1 MLLGRTTLLAALLLA
16 LTFAAGCAKKTEKEK
31 PPPPEVVYATPTARD
46 VTEVEEFTGYT
57 RAVKTV
63 EIRARVTGY
72 LDKVLFKDG
81 ADVTEGDTLFQI
93 DSRTYKADA
102 EKAEAMVKQ
111 TEATLERITSDLRRG
126 RAMVTGRAI
135 SMEELDKLTGNR
147 NEADASVR
155 AAKAS
160 QESARINLAYTR
172 IASPISGRLSR
183 TLVDAGNLVKADE
196 TMLTTVVTLDPI
208 HAYFDVDERTVL
220 QLRRMV
226 QEKRIDS
233 ARAQRITVQVGLADE
248 EGFSRSGTIDF
259 IDNQLDPGTGTLRVR
274 AEIPNPPINR
284 VYTLSPGMFVRIQ
297 LPVGRPQTSL
307 LIPETALGSDQG
319 NKFVYVLD
327 SQNKV
332 TYRRVVPGQQEGTMR
347 VIRPLVTG
355 EKGEVVSGLRTDERV
370 IVTGQQRVR
379 PGVEVK
385 PYTVSEMTALVEQ
398 RAAARNGNGSH

>member
-1 MLLGRTTLLAALLLA
+1 MLGRTTLLAALLLA
-16 LTFAAGCAKKTEKEK
+16 LTFAAGCAKKPEKEK

-63 EIRARVTGY
+63 EVRARVTGY

-81 ADVTEGDTLFQI
+81 TDVKEGDTLFQI
-93 DSRTYKADA
+93 DSRTYKAEVD
-102 EKAEAMVKQ
+102 KAEAMVKQ
-111 TEATLERITSDLRRG
+111 TEATLDRITSDLRRG

-155 AAKAS
+155 AARATL
-160 QESARINLAYTR
+160 EATRINLAYTK
-172 IASPISGRLSR
+172 ISAPIGGRVSR
-183 TLVDAGNLVKADE
+183 TMVDAGNLVKADE

-220 QLRRMV
+220 QLRRMI
-226 QEKRIDS
+226 QEKK
-233 ARAQRITVQVGLADE
+233 ITSSRVQPLIVKVGLADE

-259 IDNQLDPGTGTLRVR
+259 VDNQLDPGTGTLRVR
-274 AEIPNPPINR
+274 AEVPNAPING
-284 VYTLSPGMFVRIQ
+284 VSTLSPGMFVRIQ
-297 LPVGRPQTSL
+297 LPVGKPQPSL

-319 NKFVYVLD
+319 NKFVYVID
-327 SQNKV
+327 GQNKV
-332 TYRRVVPGQQEGTMR
+332 TYRRVVPGQQEGTTR

-355 EKGEVVSGLRTDERV
+355 EKGEVVSGLRPDERV
-370 IVTGQQRVR
+370 IITGQQRVR
-379 PGVEVK
+379 PGVEVQ
-385 PYTVSEMTALVEQ
+385 PYTASEMSALVAK
-398 RAAARNGNGSH
+398 RAAARDGNGAH